1 MEQLSGNVSQ
11 GPYCKQFL
19 KDMGEKNQGI
29 RQTPPKY
36 RITEGKFLEAEG
48 LLQVTE

>member
-1 MEQLSGNVSQ
+1 MKQSYGNVSQ

-19 KDMGEKNQGI
+19 RDMREKNRGI

-48 LLQVTE
+48 ILQVTE